1 MKKILLYLLL
11 LLPSLAFGQLFPD
24 LPEIQGQVKMIVEK
38 QMGKEIR
45 KKKSTVSVWREKAP
59 SGWKTIY
66 LFDEN
71 SNLLKRTNTFRNKV
85 TSSFSYKRD
94 TANNRTTI
102 RETPDGGST
111 GNSGGYIEYE
121 NFTDEK
127 GQRIKTNFWTYNST
141 LKKWEIY
148 QSEQNAV
155 YQNGRLTSFTRYQ
168 VNDTGDFSGGEKFNI
183 RYNGSGKIDHIER
196 VDLSSGFRSEM
207 TYIYNAAGS
216 IEKSSI
222 DFLTDIQEYKR
233 TQLQEVQYQCDSNG
247 NWTKK
252 FVKSGDHYM
261 PTARRKIKYF

>member
-1 MKKILLYLLL
+1 MKNRW
-11 LLPSLAFGQLFPD
+11 
-24 LPEIQGQVKMIVEK
+24 E
-38 QMGKEIR
+38 
-45 KKKSTVSVWREKAP
+45 KKSGKRNRPYRYGEKKRRRAGKP
-59 SGWKTIY
+59 SIF
-66 LFDEN
+66 FDEN